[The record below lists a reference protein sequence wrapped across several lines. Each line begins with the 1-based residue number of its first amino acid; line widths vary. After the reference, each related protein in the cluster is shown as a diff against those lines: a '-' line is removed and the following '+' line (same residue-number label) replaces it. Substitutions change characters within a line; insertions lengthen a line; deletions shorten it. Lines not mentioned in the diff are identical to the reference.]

1 MGSTQTFRRRHR
13 LRTIYRGRHSSK
25 QRGETTPRTTR
36 PRTRTTNRTPQT
48 NRHRI
53 AGRCMALY
61 ILLALP
67 GLLMATPVQ
76 ASSKGHDKYGGILP
90 DDYYSGL
97 ARCETNSNW
106 NHSTKSYTG
115 GLGIY
120 RPTFQRWSNRRSA
133 KGMTP
138 AQQVKVADAI
148 AFRGHTRPDGTHK
161 WRVGPWGWGCLK
173 ARPQLQAF
181 ICRSQHPLVRK
192 WKRNC

>member
-1 MGSTQTFRRRHR
+1 
-13 LRTIYRGRHSSK
+13 
-25 QRGETTPRTTR
+25 
-36 PRTRTTNRTPQT
+36 
-48 NRHRI
+48 
-53 AGRCMALY
+53 MALY
-61 ILLALP
+61 ILLAIP
-67 GLLMATPVQ
+67 GLLMATPAQ
-76 ASSKGHDKYGGILP
+76 ASSNNRDTYNGILP

-115 GLGIY
+115 GLGVY
-120 RPTFQRWSNRRSA
+120 RRTFQAFSNHTSA

-148 AFRGHTRPDGTHK
+148 AFRGHTRPDGTHQ

-192 WKRNC
+192 WKRHC